1 MPYSAINPPPSSHG
15 VQTHYEHAE
24 EDDRISNVFIAP
36 QNSSG
41 SRVSFPLPKHRAST
55 TDRDGALSIALKV
68 LYLCLSEADRQNR
81 FAPH

>member
-1 MPYSAINPPPSSHG
+1 MEYKHTVNM
-15 VQTHYEHAE
+15 HAE
-24 EDDRISNVFIAP
+24 EADRISNVFIAP